1 MSDQDVFQ
9 DALTRIRA
17 LGEDAG
23 IMPDVVESL
32 LHPVVTL
39 ETTLPVRMDDGAMR
53 YFRGFRCHYN
63 DVLGPTKGGIRYHP
77 QVTRA
82 EVQALALWMTIKCA
96 VLGLPFGGAK
106 GGVVVQPKELSPME
120 LERLSRAYMR
130 SMADFIGPDTDI
142 PAPDIYTNSMV
153 MGWMADEYEAIKRVR
168 APAVITGKP
177 IPLGGSQGRE
187 EATGRGA
194 YLCIRELAA
203 RHDWQPGKTRVAIQG
218 FGNAAYHVARLL
230 QQDGYNIVAI
240 SDSKGGIYSEK
251 GFNIESL
258 WEEKQSSKKV
268 RAVYCEQSVCQLV
281 EHKEISN
288 DELLALDVDLLIP
301 AALEGV
307 IGLHNC
313 DSIQARTIVEVAN
326 GPIRS
331 EAEAGLVERGLTI
344 VPDVLV
350 NAGGVTVSYFEW
362 VQNRSGYPWSL
373 EKVREE
379 LETLMTAA
387 FNETLHI
394 AETEQRSL
402 RNAAYVLALRRIGEA
417 VKAHGTKEYFQNG
430 AVAEH

>member
-1 MSDQDVFQ
+1 MPDQDVFQ
-9 DALTRIRA
+9 DALTRIRT
-17 LGEDAG
+17 LGENAG

-32 LHPVVTL
+32 LHPVATL
-39 ETTLPVRMDDGAMR
+39 EATLPVRMDDGSMR

-194 YLCIRELAA
+194 YLCIR
-203 RHDWQPGKTRVAIQG
+203 
-218 FGNAAYHVARLL
+218 
-230 QQDGYNIVAI
+230 
-240 SDSKGGIYSEK
+240 
-251 GFNIESL
+251 
-258 WEEKQSSKKV
+258 
-268 RAVYCEQSVCQLV
+268 
-281 EHKEISN
+281 
-288 DELLALDVDLLIP
+288 
-301 AALEGV
+301 
-307 IGLHNC
+307 
-313 DSIQARTIVEVAN
+313 
-326 GPIRS
+326 
-331 EAEAGLVERGLTI
+331 
-344 VPDVLV
+344 
-350 NAGGVTVSYFEW
+350 
-362 VQNRSGYPWSL
+362 
-373 EKVREE
+373 
-379 LETLMTAA
+379 
-387 FNETLHI
+387 
-394 AETEQRSL
+394 
-402 RNAAYVLALRRIGEA
+402 
-417 VKAHGTKEYFQNG
+417 
-430 AVAEH
+430 